1 MSEQQT
7 ADPADRRVVLN
18 GEGQHSIWWIDRE
31 LPAGWHAEGTTGP
44 RERCLAHIQEV
55 WKDLRPLSLR
65 TAPERPPHTRPPAH
79 GGPPPP
85 AAPGAPVPPEPAGPV
100 VPGPEGPAAP
110 GAPGSSAPGSP
121 APGGAAAPGSAA
133 PAGSGRQPL
142 PVRFALRARRE
153 PGAVAVEG
161 DGFTLTFGGLDA
173 AADRW
178 ARLLRSRGVG
188 RGALVGVL
196 LGRGADLH
204 AVTLGAWRARAGC
217 VPLDPDFP
225 AARLRLLLSD
235 AGARVLVT
243 ELAHGADG
251 LDGFDGTVLYADD
264 PEVVA
269 ALAAYTSGAC
279 AAEPPEP
286 DDVALVAHA
295 PTVAGRPYAV
305 AVTHRGLADHVAWA
319 ERELAGGGT
328 GGTAVFCSVA
338 SEMTATGLWA
348 PLAAGQRVVLA
359 PQALDLAQLGEW
371 LAAAGPFA
379 FLHLTPGHLD
389 LLVRQSGAAAV
400 AALAGTFVVA
410 GGSPPGPATAR
421 LAEFLGSGR
430 LLPAYGSAE
439 TSYGSCPDP
448 VRSGA
453 DSRIRVLDG
462 DGRQVPAG
470 EIGELYV
477 AGPGV
482 ALGYVGRAA
491 LTAERFLPDPYGP
504 PGARMFRTGQLVRR
518 TAAGAAE
525 PLGRTDRQVWI
536 GGHRADPA
544 EAEEALYDH
553 PCVDEAVVVGV
564 RAASGDVR
572 LAAYVV
578 PRSGAQGL
586 DAAALA
592 AHCRRLLPDH
602 LVPASLALLGEV
614 PRAADGRV
622 DVAALP
628 RPGGPLLDAPRR
640 AARSGRHIA
649 FGGRPL
655 AELLAECRVPGA
667 SVAVLDAGGLVA
679 VEAAGSDGE
688 GRPVTPRTAFP
699 AGGLSRHV
707 TALGVLRLVDEE
719 LLDLDAPLDSA
730 LDTALNA
737 ALKAALDTASDTA
750 PAAGGRRGAARRPT
764 PADLLGN
771 RFGEAGAGL
780 LAALLEEITGE
791 PFGML
796 MRRLVLGPL
805 GLDDS
810 CFGGPPPR
818 SAGRTGAPAARAG
831 HDAEGRPLPAGGG
844 AGAADLWTTAA
855 DLAKVALEV
864 RRSAQGAPL
873 ALLAADT
880 AARMLTPSPDDLY
893 GLGTMV
899 DVLASDTEFGHE
911 GAPPGHYAVSTL
923 RLRAGSGLVV
933 LANGSA
939 GERLRRE
946 IAARLRAGRRMTERS
961 RPSGDGKLWFLEDAQ
976 GAGWLTGT

>member
-55 WKDLRPLSLR
+55 WTDLRPRSPH
-65 TAPERPPHTRPPAH
+65 AGAERPRPAAAGEPWAS
-79 GGPPPP
+79 GGPAVAGGPS
-85 AAPGAPVPPEPAGPV
+85 AFGGPGAAG
-100 VPGPEGPAAP
+100 GPSAFGGP
-110 GAPGSSAPGSP
+110 
-121 APGGAAAPGSAA
+121 GAAAA
-133 PAGSGRQPL
+133 PDAEPL
-142 PVRFALRARRE
+142 PVRLARWARRE

-161 DGFTLTFGGLDA
+161 DGFALTFGELDA
-173 AADRW
+173 ASDRW

-204 AVTLGAWRARAGC
+204 AVTLGAWKARAGC

-225 AARLRLLLSD
+225 AARLRLLLAD

-243 ELAHGADG
+243 ELAHAADG
-251 LDGFDGTVLYADD
+251 LCGFDGTVLYVDD
-264 PEVVA
+264 PEVTGAFA
-269 ALAAYTSGAC
+269 APPADA
-279 AAEPPEP
+279 AAEPPEPPEPQGPPDP

-295 PTVAGRPYAV
+295 PTVAGRPYPV

-319 ERELAGGGT
+319 GRELTGARG

-359 PQALDLAQLGEW
+359 PRALDLAQLGEW

-379 FLHLTPGHLD
+379 FLHLTPSHLD
-389 LLVRQSGAAAV
+389 LLVRQSGPAVV

-410 GGSPPGPATAR
+410 SGGSTPGPAAAR
-421 LAEFLGSGR
+421 LAEFLGRGR
-430 LLPAYGSAE
+430 LLPAYGSVE

-448 VRSGA
+448 VRPAA

-462 DGRQVPAG
+462 DGRQVPPG
-470 EIGELYV
+470 EVGELYV

-504 PGARMFRTGQLVRR
+504 PGTRMFRTGQLVRR
-518 TAAGAAE
+518 TAAGEAE

-578 PRSGAQGL
+578 PRPGAQGL
-586 DAAALA
+586 DAAELA

-602 LVPASLALLGEV
+602 LVPASLALLAEL

-622 DVAALP
+622 DLAALP

-640 AARSGRHIA
+640 AARSGRHVA

-655 AELLAECRVPGA
+655 AELLADCRVPGA

-679 VEAAGSDGE
+679 VEAAGHDGE

-707 TALGVLRLVDEE
+707 TALGVLRLADEG
-719 LLDLDAPLDSA
+719 LLDLDA
-730 LDTALNA
+730 ALNA
-737 ALKAALDTASDTA
+737 PPDA
-750 PAAGGRRGAARRPT
+750 AAGRGAARRPT
-764 PADLLGN
+764 LADLLGN
-771 RFGEAGAGL
+771 RFGQAGADL
-780 LAALLEEITGE
+780 LLALLEEVTGE
-791 PFGML
+791 PFGLL

-818 SAGRTGAPAARAG
+818 SGGRTGAPAARIG
-831 HDAEGRPLPAGGG
+831 HDEAGRPLPPASAAAAGTQAEPDTG
-844 AGAADLWTTAA
+844 AGTAPGTEPATEPATDPGASELWTTAS

-864 RRSAQGAPL
+864 RRSAHGVPL
-873 ALLAADT
+873 ALLTPDT

-899 DVLASDTEFGHE
+899 DVLGSDTEFGHE
-911 GAPPGHYAVSTL
+911 GAPAGHYAVSTL
-923 RLRAGSGLVV
+923 RLRTGNGLVV
-933 LANGSA
+933 LANGRA
-939 GERLRRE
+939 GGLLRRE
-946 IAARLRAGRRMTERS
+946 IALRLRAGGRLTERS
-961 RPSGDGKLWFLEDAQ
+961 RPSGDGKLWFLEEAQ
-976 GAGWLTGT
+976 GTGWLTGT

>member
-18 GEGQHSIWWIDRE
+18 GEGQHSIWWTDRA

-44 RERCLAHIQEV
+44 RERCLAHIQET

-65 TAPERPPHTRPPAH
+65 EGPRPADPDGPA
-79 GGPPPP
+79 
-85 AAPGAPVPPEPAGPV
+85 PAGEPV
-100 VPGPEGPAAP
+100 
-110 GAPGSSAPGSP
+110 
-121 APGGAAAPGSAA
+121 APGGPV
-133 PAGSGRQPL
+133 PAGEPL
-142 PVRFALRARRE
+142 PVTLGRWARRA

-161 DGFTLTFGGLDA
+161 DGFALGFGELDA
-173 AADRW
+173 ASDRW

-204 AVTLGAWRARAGC
+204 AVTLGAWKARAAC

-225 AARLRLLLSD
+225 AARLHLLLAD
-235 AGARVLVT
+235 AGARVVVA
-243 ELAHGADG
+243 ELGYGAAA

-264 PEVVA
+264 PE
-269 ALAAYTSGAC
+269 LAAELAAHPGGGA
-279 AAEPPEP
+279 AAEPPAP

-319 ERELAGGGT
+319 GRELIGRGT

-338 SEMTATGLWA
+338 SEVTATGLWA

-359 PQALDLAQLGEW
+359 PRAPDLAQLGEW
-371 LAAAGPFA
+371 LASAGPFA
-379 FLHLTPGHLD
+379 FLHLAPGHLD
-389 LLVRQSGAAAV
+389 LLVRQSGPAVV

-410 GGSPPGPATAR
+410 GGSTPGPAAAR

-430 LLPAYGSAE
+430 LLPAYGSVE

-448 VRSGA
+448 VRPGA

-470 EIGELYV
+470 EVGELYV

-482 ALGYVGRAA
+482 ALGYVGRTA

-518 TAAGAAE
+518 TATGEAE

-536 GGHRADPA
+536 CGHRADPA

-572 LAAYVV
+572 LAGYVV
-578 PRSGAQGL
+578 PRPGAQGL

-602 LVPASLALLGEV
+602 LVPANLVLLGEL

-622 DVAALP
+622 DLAALP

-640 AARSGRHIA
+640 AARSGRHVA

-655 AELLAECRVPGA
+655 ADLLAECRVPGA
-667 SVAVLDAGGLVA
+667 SVAVLERGGLVA
-679 VEAAGSDGE
+679 VEAAGDDGE

-699 AGGLSRHV
+699 AGDLSRHV
-707 TALGVLRLVDEE
+707 TALGVLRLVDEG
-719 LLDLDAPLDSA
+719 LLDLDAPPD
-730 LDTALNA
+730 
-737 ALKAALDTASDTA
+737 AALDT
-750 PAAGGRRGAARRPT
+750 GGRNRAARRPT
-764 PADLLGN
+764 LADLLGD
-771 RFGEAGAGL
+771 RLGTG
-780 LAALLEEITGE
+780 AALLPGLLEEVTGE
-791 PFGML
+791 PFGLL

-810 CFGGPPPR
+810 SFGGPPPR
-818 SAGRTGAPAARAG
+818 SGGRTGAPAARIG
-831 HDAEGRPLPAGGG
+831 HDAAGRPLPA
-844 AGAADLWTTAA
+844 AGALGARPQSRTAPRTEPATASGGRRGAEPATAPGGDPGPASGPASGAAELWTTAA

-864 RRSAQGAPL
+864 RRSARGVPL
-873 ALLAADT
+873 ALLTADS

-899 DVLASDTEFGHE
+899 DVLGSDTEFGHE
-911 GAPPGHYAVSTL
+911 GAPAGHYAVSTL
-923 RLRAGSGLVV
+923 RLRTGSGLVV
-933 LANGSA
+933 LANGGS

-946 IAARLRAGRRMTERS
+946 IAVRLRDGGRLTERS
-961 RPSGDGKLWFLEDAQ
+961 RPSGDGKLWFLEEAQ
-976 GAGWLTGT
+976 GTGWLTGT

>member
-31 LPAGWHAEGTTGP
+31 LPAGWHAEGTAGP
-44 RERCLAHIQEV
+44 RERCLARIQEV
-55 WKDLRPLSLR
+55 WEDLRPLSLR
-65 TAPERPPHTRPPAH
+65 GPAALPPHGGSPAH
-79 GGPPPP
+79 GGP
-85 AAPGAPVPPEPAGPV
+85 
-100 VPGPEGPAAP
+100 
-110 GAPGSSAPGSP
+110 GAPGGPVPSSSP
-121 APGGAAAPGSAA
+121 AGDGTVAADAET
-133 PAGSGRQPL
+133 L
-142 PVRFALRARRE
+142 PVRLGRWARRR
-153 PGAVAVEG
+153 PGGVAVEG
-161 DGFTLTFGGLDA
+161 EGFAVTFGGLDA
-173 AADRW
+173 ASDRW
-178 ARLLRSRGVG
+178 ARLLRARGVG

-204 AVTLGAWRARAGC
+204 AVTLGAWKARAGC

-225 AARLRLLLSD
+225 AARLRLLLAD

-243 ELAHGADG
+243 ELGYGAGG

-269 ALAAYTSGAC
+269 ALAARPGGSP
-279 AAEPPEP
+279 AAEPPDP

-305 AVTHRGLADHVAWA
+305 AVTHRGLADHLAWA
-319 ERELAGGGT
+319 ERELTGRSP

-348 PLAAGQRVVLA
+348 PLAAGRRVVLA

-379 FLHLTPGHLD
+379 FLHLTPSHLD
-389 LLVRQSGAAAV
+389 LLVRQSGPAAV

-410 GGSPPGPATAR
+410 GGSAPGPAAAR

-448 VRSGA
+448 VRPGA
-453 DSRIRVLDG
+453 DRRIRVLDG

-470 EIGELYV
+470 AVGELYV

-518 TAAGAAE
+518 TAAGEAE
-525 PLGRTDRQVWI
+525 PIGRTDRQVWI

-578 PRSGAQGL
+578 PRPGAQGL

-622 DVAALP
+622 DLAALP

-640 AARSGRHIA
+640 AARSARHLA

-655 AELLAECRVPGA
+655 AEMLAECRVPGA

-679 VEAAGSDGE
+679 VEAAGSDGQ
-688 GRPVTPRTAFP
+688 GRPVTPRTAFR
-699 AGGLSRHV
+699 AGGLGRHV
-707 TALGVLRLVDEE
+707 TALGVLRLVDEGA
-719 LLDLDAPLDSA
+719 LDLDAALHSA
-730 LDTALNA
+730 A
-737 ALKAALDTASDTA
+737 A
-750 PAAGGRRGAARRPT
+750 PGAAGRPT
-764 PADLLGN
+764 LADLLGN
-771 RFGEAGAGL
+771 RFGRAGAAL
-780 LAALLEEITGE
+780 LPALLEEATGE

-818 SAGRTGAPAARAG
+818 SGGRTGAPAARVG
-831 HDAEGRPLPAGGG
+831 HDAQGSPLPAP
-844 AGAADLWTTAA
+844 AADPDGRTAEEAAELWTTAA
-855 DLAKVALEV
+855 DLARVALEV

-880 AARMLTPSPDDLY
+880 AARMLNPSPDDLY

-923 RLRAGSGLVV
+923 RLRTGSGLVV
-933 LANGSA
+933 LANGCG
-939 GERLRRE
+939 GELLRRE
-946 IAARLRAGRRMTERS
+946 IAVRLRSARRSTERS
-961 RPSGDGKLWFLEDAQ
+961 RPSGDGKLWFLEEAQ
-976 GAGWLTGT
+976 GTGWLTGT